1 MSTWPVAHTDPTSG
15 LRSHVHSIQMK
26 ESMRHVYTQ
35 AKAALQKGGE
45 NKVGPL
51 WDSIDELDED
61 VNDVFRRQ
69 QTIEELDSPEA
80 FPEEIV
86 AQDSSV
92 LEKAATALAS
102 YKDTSH
108 TVVSPVDDLESGQP
122 SDWETP
128 FSFLSTARPTSS
140 VEITEAFGLDR
151 HADDATTHVSGSE
164 ASITILDRGSGSAD
178 DLNVQIKQLQERIKS
193 HLRDSHSEVNLS
205 ITKAFSSSR

>member
-1 MSTWPVAHTDPTSG
+1 
-15 LRSHVHSIQMK
+15 MK

-45 NKVGPL
+45 NKVGAL

-61 VNDVFRRQ
+61 VNDVLGGRQ

-102 YKDTSH
+102 YKDTSY
-108 TVVSPVDDLESGQP
+108 TVANPVDDLESGQP

-140 VEITEAFGLDR
+140 VEITAFGLER

-164 ASITILDRGSGSAD
+164 ASITVLDGGSGSAD
-178 DLNVQIKQLQERIKS
+178 RLQVQIKQLQERIKS
-193 HLRDSHSEVNLS
+193 QLRESHSEVNLIYCQIIFFLS
-205 ITKAFSSSR
+205 MRA